1 MAPIR
6 SVGSPVMRN
15 TASETAG
22 RLPVRAS
29 RVGAPGTSKWN
40 KVAHRLFSKGRRV
53 SDRQLADVNI
63 EPNAFHGE
71 WNYTI
76 RPIRPTAA

>member
-1 MAPIR
+1 LLWTGLSVR
-6 SVGSPVMRN
+6 SRIDEQVY
-15 TASETAG
+15 A
-22 RLPVRAS
+22 
-29 RVGAPGTSKWN
+29 
-40 KVAHRLFSKGRRV
+40 KGRRV

-76 RPIRPTAA
+76 RPTEAA